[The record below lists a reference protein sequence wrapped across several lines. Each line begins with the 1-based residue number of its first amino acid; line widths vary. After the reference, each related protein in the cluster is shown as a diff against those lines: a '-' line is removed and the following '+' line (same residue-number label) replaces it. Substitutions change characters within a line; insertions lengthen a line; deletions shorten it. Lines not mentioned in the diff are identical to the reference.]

1 MIFLSGLIKLFMP
14 LDKMPNPEEFV
25 PTHKCAVLHI
35 QENPVSCIVD
45 PHSNSSDF
53 ESLLD
58 NPRVKAKLVGFLNKD
73 EEIGLLFG
81 FKLIIASDEKSF
93 EYTAYPNDQLVDTLI
108 FNEIICI
115 IDSEMNQLFS
125 LKINTDQ
132 FVKTKS
138 EFDKFQNMS
147 K

>member
-1 MIFLSGLIKLFMP
+1 MP

-25 PTHKCAVLHI
+25 PTHKSMVLHI
-35 QENPVSCIVD
+35 QKNPVSCIID
-45 PHSNSSDF
+45 PNSKLSDF

-58 NPRVKAKLVGFLNKD
+58 NPHVKAKLVGFLNKD
-73 EEIGLLFG
+73 EEIGLLIG
-81 FKLIIASDEKSF
+81 FKLIISSEDKSF
-93 EYTAYPNDQLVDTLI
+93 EYTVYPNEQLIDTLI
-108 FNEIICI
+108 FNDIICI
-115 IDSEMNQLFS
+115 INSEMDQLFS

-138 EFDKFQNMS
+138 EFDKFQNML

>member
-1 MIFLSGLIKLFMP
+1 
-14 LDKMPNPEEFV
+14 MPNPEEFV
-25 PTHKCAVLHI
+25 PTHRSVVLHI
-35 QENPVSCIVD
+35 KENPVSCIVD
-45 PHSNSSDF
+45 TVSDSSDF

-58 NPRVKAKLVGFLNKD
+58 NPDVRAKLVGFLNKD
-73 EEIGLLFG
+73 EEFGLLFG
-81 FKLIIASDEKSF
+81 FKLIVNSETKSF
-93 EYTAYPNDQLVDTLI
+93 EYTVYPDELVVDTMI

-115 IDSEMNQLFS
+115 INSEMNQLFS

-138 EFDKFQNMS
+138 EFDKFQNIL

>member
-1 MIFLSGLIKLFMP
+1 MP

-25 PTHKCAVLHI
+25 PTHKSTVLHLR
-35 QENPVSCIVD
+35 ENPVSCIID
-45 PHSNSSDF
+45 TDSHPSDF
-53 ESLLD
+53 EFLLD
-58 NPRVKAKLVGFLNKD
+58 NPHVKAKLIGFLNKD

-81 FKLIIASDEKSF
+81 FKLIISSEVKSF
-93 EYTAYPNDQLVDTLI
+93 EYTVYPNDQLIDILI

-115 IDSEMNQLFS
+115 INSEMDQLFS

-138 EFDKFQNMS
+138 EFDKFQNAL

>member
-1 MIFLSGLIKLFMP
+1 
-14 LDKMPNPEEFV
+14 MPNPEEFV
-25 PTHKCAVLHI
+25 PTHKSKVLHI
-35 QENPVSCIVD
+35 QKNPISCIID
-45 PHSNSSDF
+45 TNSDSSDF

-58 NPRVKAKLVGFLNKD
+58 NPNVKAKLVGFLNKD
-73 EEIGLLFG
+73 EEYGLLFG
-81 FKLIIASDEKSF
+81 FKLIITSEEKSF
-93 EYTAYPNDQLVDTLI
+93 EYTVYPNAELIDTLI

-115 IDSEMNQLFS
+115 INSKMEQLFS

-138 EFDKFQNMS
+138 EFDKFQNIL

>member
-1 MIFLSGLIKLFMP
+1 MIVS

-25 PTHKCAVLHI
+25 PTHKSKVLHI
-35 QENPVSCIVD
+35 QENPVSCIID
-45 PHSNSSDF
+45 TNSTPFDF
-53 ESLLD
+53 ESLID
-58 NPRVKAKLVGFLNKD
+58 NPQAKAKLVGFLNKD

-81 FKLIIASDEKSF
+81 FKLIISSEEKSF
-93 EYTAYPNDQLVDTLI
+93 EYTVYPNDQLIDTLI

-115 IDSEMNQLFS
+115 INSEMDQLFS

-138 EFDKFQNMS
+138 EFDKFQNML

>member
-1 MIFLSGLIKLFMP
+1 MFVP

-25 PTHKCAVLHI
+25 PTHKSTVLHI
-35 QENPVSCIVD
+35 QERPVSCIID
-45 PHSNSSDF
+45 TDSDSSDF
-53 ESLLD
+53 EPLLD
-58 NPRVKAKLVGFLNKD
+58 NPSVKAKLVGFLNRDD
-73 EEIGLLFG
+73 EFGLLFG
-81 FKLIIASDEKSF
+81 FKLIISSEEKSF
-93 EYTAYPNDQLVDTLI
+93 KYAVYPNDQLIDTLI

-115 IDSEMNQLFS
+115 IDSEMRQLFS

-138 EFDKFQNMS
+138 EFDKFQDIL

>member
-1 MIFLSGLIKLFMP
+1 MP

-25 PTHKCAVLHI
+25 PTHKSTVLHI
-35 QENPVSCIVD
+35 QENPVSCIID
-45 PHSNSSDF
+45 THSNSSDF

-58 NPRVKAKLVGFLNKD
+58 NPHVKAKLVGFLNKD

-81 FKLIIASDEKSF
+81 FKLIISSEEKSF
-93 EYTAYPNDQLVDTLI
+93 EYTVYPNDQLIDTLI

-115 IDSEMNQLFS
+115 INSEMDQLFS

-138 EFDKFQNMS
+138 EFDKFQNML